1 MTTDL
6 ALVRDR
12 MARDLGNVLDHFLTV
27 PFCLTGGP
35 SAFAEM
41 PIIGTLYGAARRLTG
56 DLPLTY
62 SAARALSDR
71 VPVGGRVI
79 IGTGFIVPPYLR
91 LEGDGPIGTPFLAR
105 ALAITR
111 EAHPIIVTEPANVA
125 ALEMVMRASGL
136 QLASLDEALEVPHKT
151 AVVPFPISDSAAARE
166 NAAKLLDRVAPDAV
180 IAIEKPSRNGEDR
193 YHNGMVVDVT
203 EVVARLDHLLD
214 QARERGALTI
224 GFGDGGNEMG
234 MGNIHDVAAPAIP
247 NGPTIAAVTG
257 ADILVVA
264 ASASWGSYGV
274 EACLAALSGKD
285 HALHDEEMERRML
298 DATAMAGI
306 VDPLTGMAEGWL
318 DGVPPEVNY
327 AILRIIRYMYEVRAR
342 PFAMN
347 LYRSWGER
355 KEEGAA
361 ILARHASRLARAN

>member
-1 MTTDL
+1 MSDDL
-6 ALVRDR
+6 SNARDR
-12 MARDLGNVLDHFLTV
+12 MARDLGQVLDHFLTV

-35 SAFAEM
+35 SAFAEK
-41 PIIGTLYGAARRLTG
+41 PIIGALYGAARRLVG

-62 SAARALSDR
+62 AAARALTDR
-71 VPVGGRVI
+71 VPVGGCVL

-91 LEGDGPIGTPFLAR
+91 LEGDGPSARPSRR

-111 EAHPIIVTEPANVA
+111 EAHPIVVTEPANVA
-125 ALEMVMRASGL
+125 ALETVMRASGL
-136 QLASLDEALEVPHKT
+136 QLASLEEALEVSHKT
-151 AVVPFPISDSAAARE
+151 AVVAFPILDPVSARE
-166 NAAKLLDRVAPDAV
+166 HASKLLDRIAPDAV
-180 IAIEKPSRNGEDR
+180 ITIEKPSRNDDDR

-203 EVVARLDHLLD
+203 EVVARLDYLLD

-234 MGNIHDVAAPAIP
+234 MGNIHDVTSQTIP
-247 NGPTIAAVTG
+247 NGRTIAAVTG

-274 EACLAALSGKD
+274 EACLAALSGK
-285 HALHDEEMERRML
+285 HQALHGEEMERRML

-327 AILRIIRYMYEVRAR
+327 AIVRIINYMYEVRAR
-342 PFAMN
+342 PYAME
-347 LYRSWGER
+347 LYRAWGGR
-355 KEEGAA
+355 KAEGAA
-361 ILARHASRLARAN
+361 ILARHAPRLASS